1 MYQIAWQHCSPINRY
16 ANLPPYWPQNNH
28 LPPHF
33 WLHKLPLSTF
43 SFENSGVPVR
53 ALHQQTKSCTPHP
66 FPCAHISSS
75 TAIASLIRQ
84 IERNQGSRVLGIVYL
99 VCLPFIISIKLRE
112 DVVCQGIPGC
122 THKWASLCFSS
133 EHTWEV
139 GNHMGL
145 LHNSPPP
152 WEEDPETIK
161 HLFLLN

>member
-1 MYQIAWQHCSPINRY
+1 MAIQIILKFLRASHFHPNLSWAFPHRTTDVSNSLTALQPINRY

-84 IERNQGSRVLGIVYL
+84 IERNQGSRVLGIAYL
-99 VCLPFIISIKLRE
+99 VCLPFIISMKLRE
-112 DVVCQGIPGC
+112 DEVCQGILGC
-122 THKWASLCFSS
+122 THK
-133 EHTWEV
+133 
-139 GNHMGL
+139 
-145 LHNSPPP
+145 
-152 WEEDPETIK
+152 
-161 HLFLLN
+161 